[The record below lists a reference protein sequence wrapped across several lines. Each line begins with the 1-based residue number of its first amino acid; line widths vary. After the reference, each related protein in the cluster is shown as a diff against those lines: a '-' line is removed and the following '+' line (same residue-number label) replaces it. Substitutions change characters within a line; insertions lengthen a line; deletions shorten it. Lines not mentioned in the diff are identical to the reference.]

1 MKKDNTRRFS
11 DRVADYVK
19 YRPSYPVEIIEH
31 LRQNFHLDNSDI
43 IVDVGSGT
51 GISAEIFLKEGFTVI
66 AVEPNKEMR
75 EEGERT
81 LRGYSGYSS
90 VAGTAEATTLPDH
103 TADFIIA
110 AQAFHWFDKRTS
122 RDSFKKLLRK
132 DGIVVLIWNERLTN
146 SPFEK
151 EYDQLII
158 KHAIDYTRVN
168 HRNIERKDIDAFYA
182 PEKCQLHTFG
192 NFQSFDYNGLKGR
205 LLSSSYMPLNSES
218 GFNEMLQDLSDLFDK
233 YKENNMV
240 TIHYSTLVYAG
251 KL

>member
-1 MKKDNTRRFS
+1 M
-11 DRVADYVK
+11 K
-19 YRPSYPVEIIEH
+19 YRPSYPVDIIEY

-75 EEGERT
+75 EQAERT
-81 LRGYSGYSS
+81 LRGYSGFSS
-90 VAGTAEATTLPDH
+90 VAGTAEATTIPEN

-132 DGIVVLIWNERLTN
+132 DGIVVLIWNERLTETA
-146 SPFEK
+146 FEK
-151 EYDQLII
+151 EYDQLIV
-158 KHAIDYTRVN
+158 KHAVDYTRVN

-182 PEKCQLHTFG
+182 PQQCQLHTFG
-192 NFQSFDYNGLKGR
+192 NHQSFDYNGLKGR
-205 LLSSSYMPLNSES
+205 LLSSSYMPLNSQP
-218 GFNEMLQDLSDLFDK
+218 GFDEML
-233 YKENNMV
+233 KE
-240 TIHYSTLVYAG
+240 LVG
-251 KL
+251 PF

>member
-1 MKKDNTRRFS
+1 M
-11 DRVADYVK
+11 K
-19 YRPSYPVEIIEH
+19 YRPSYPVDIIEY

-75 EEGERT
+75 EQAERT
-81 LRGYSGYSS
+81 LRGYSGFSS
-90 VAGTAEATTLPDH
+90 VAGTAEATTIPEN

-132 DGIVVLIWNERLTN
+132 DGIVVLIWNERLTETA
-146 SPFEK
+146 FEK
-151 EYDQLII
+151 EYDQLIV
-158 KHAIDYTRVN
+158 KHAVDYTRVN

-182 PEKCQLHTFG
+182 PQQCQLHTFG
-192 NFQSFDYNGLKGR
+192 NHQSFDYNGLKGR
-205 LLSSSYMPLNSES
+205 LLSSSYMPLNSQP
-218 GFNEMLQDLSDLFDK
+218 GFDEMLKDLSDLFDK
-233 YKENNMV
+233 YKENHQV